1 MDAMQIIDEQT
12 EIIQKQN
19 ELINSIA
26 SQLLQHEAITQEELR
41 GTEVNNIDAIRR
53 DDNPSHDGRA
63 ECGHRAMLLDNSK
76 KYNEARRQER

>member
-26 SQLLQHEAITQEELR
+26 SRLLQHEAITQEELR

-53 DDNPSHDGRA
+53 DDNSGHDGSTK
-63 ECGHRAMLLDNSK
+63 CGHGVMLLDNPK